1 MPKGYLVA
9 NIRVEDQEKFSAF
22 AGMAAPVIKAH
33 GGKVLARGPN
43 AERHEGDVT
52 GIVMMIEFDSLEVA
66 RRFYLAMTTKR
77 PKLCGTPAHRQIL
90 CSSKAPSDFTVT
102 TPSVRVWRVS
112 QTARGRTPN
121 HPPRHQSR
129 FRCYTSQSWRGMS
142 RSRPNDPS
150 KAGHNGALL

>member
-9 NIRVEDQEKFSAF
+9 NIRVEDQENFSAF

-66 RRFYLAMTTKR
+66 RRFYFSDDYQAAKAVR
-77 PKLCGTPAHRQIL
+77 DA
-90 CSSKAPSDFTVT
+90 CSQADL
-102 TPSVRVWRVS
+102 
-112 QTARGRTPN
+112 
-121 HPPRHQSR
+121 
-129 FRCYTSQSWRGMS
+129 MLIE
-142 RSRPNDPS
+142 
-150 KAGHNGALL
+150 GAE